1 MLSAFHRVNGATNRV
16 LHLCWLHL
24 RSWVG
29 TWQAGSQVV
38 ADSDLRKCGIQGKRP
53 MNDNQATTSCFLL
66 DFNLT
71 AYRLFLFLYRS
82 PTLGGRT
89 SYIAKHEVHNEYGG
103 TCILYSLLAG
113 GGN

>member
-1 MLSAFHRVNGATNRV
+1 M
-16 LHLCWLHL
+16 
-24 RSWVG
+24 
-29 TWQAGSQVV
+29 

-71 AYRLFLFLYRS
+71 AYRFFLFLYRS
-82 PTLGGRT
+82 PTLGRRT
-89 SYIAKHEVHNEYGG
+89 SYIAKHEVYNEYGG
-103 TCILYSLLAG
+103 TCILYGLLAG

>member
-1 MLSAFHRVNGATNRV
+1 M
-16 LHLCWLHL
+16 
-24 RSWVG
+24 
-29 TWQAGSQVV
+29 
-38 ADSDLRKCGIQGKRP
+38 ADSDLRKCGIQGKWP
-53 MNDNQATTSCFLL
+53 MNDNQATTSCLLL

-103 TCILYSLLAG
+103 TYILYGLLAG
-113 GGN
+113 GVELTRQQAPFATGKSSLRDPTAASNDAGRHTKHE